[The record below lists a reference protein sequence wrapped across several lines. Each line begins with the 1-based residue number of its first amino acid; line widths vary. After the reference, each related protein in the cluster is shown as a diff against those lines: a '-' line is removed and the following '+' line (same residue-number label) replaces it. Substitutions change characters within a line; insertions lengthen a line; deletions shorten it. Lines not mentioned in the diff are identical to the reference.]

1 MLAKGMCVGLLVAS
15 YLLGQTSGGLLARIE
30 AAPLTPVERQ
40 TLTTAWSKKEFE
52 RMEAVLIGA
61 ARTAAPKDRAS
72 ALCALLGA
80 LEFAGKRMNQ
90 SVQGFR
96 QADLLSP
103 LDDNDRFTLAMALID
118 LGDVKAARTELTRL
132 SGNHPKQSIYLYWL
146 ARLDYGQRLYE
157 DAIEKFKRV
166 VSLDPASVRGYDNL
180 GLSYDMM
187 GENEEARTA
196 FAKAVELN
204 RKLLRPSPWPPHD
217 LGYLQLR
224 LRQFAAAEQN
234 LREAL
239 KYDPKFAL
247 AHYHLARVLENQG
260 RNDAAIEEHKA
271 AAALDVNLAEPLYS
285 LGLLYRRG
293 GQMAEAANA
302 MAEYKRRKALTP
314 DAP

>member
-15 YLLGQTSGGLLARIE
+15 QLLGQTSGGLPARIQ
-30 AAPLTPVERQ
+30 AAPLTPAERQ
-40 TLTTAWSKKEFE
+40 ALTAAWSKKEFE

-61 ARTAAPKDRAS
+61 ARTATPIEHAS
-72 ALCALLGA
+72 TLCALLGA
-80 LEFAGKRMNQ
+80 LEFSNKRMNQ
-90 SVQGFR
+90 AVQGFR
-96 QADLLSP
+96 QADSLSP
-103 LDDNDRFTLAMALID
+103 LDDEDRFTLAMALID
-118 LGDVKAARTELTRL
+118 LGDVKAARAELTRL
-132 SGNHPKQSIYLYWL
+132 FESHPRQSIYLYWL

-157 DAIEKFKRV
+157 DAIEKFKQV

-187 GENEEARTA
+187 GRNEQAQTA

-204 RKLLRPSPWPPHD
+204 RKLTRPSPWPAHD

-224 LRQFAAAEQN
+224 LQQFAAAEEN

-247 AHYHLARVLENQG
+247 AHYHLARVLENEG

-271 AAALDVNLAEPLYS
+271 AAALDVKLAEPLYS

-293 GQMAEAANA
+293 GQMEAAANA
-302 MAEYKRRKALTP
+302 MAEYKRRKAFTP